1 MDEKHGENKRCHLQM
16 IQGVVNRLAQ
26 NSFLIK
32 GWSIF
37 LVAALFALAATN
49 DRSTFAWVALFPA
62 LTLWVLD
69 GYFLWQERMFRAL
82 YDDVCGTPEEEIDFS
97 MNASLFREKVV
108 GWSSAAFNIWP
119 PRNTLFIFHGTIVV
133 AILAVAAILVC
144 LERNGECNGT
154 KSVLQLPL

>member
-1 MDEKHGENKRCHLQM
+1 LDGNNGENKRLHLQM

-32 GWSIF
+32 GWSVL
-37 LVAALFALAATN
+37 LVAALFALAANN
-49 DRSTFAWVALFPA
+49 DKPPFAWVALFPA
-62 LTLWVLD
+62 LTFWILD

-82 YDDVCGTPEEEIDFS
+82 YDAVCGKPEEKIDYS
-97 MNASLFREKVV
+97 MNTSPFREKVV

-133 AILAVAAILVC
+133 AILAVAAILIS
-144 LERNGECNGT
+144 LQKNGE
-154 KSVLQLPL
+154 